1 MIRKPLYISLLIS
14 LCVALIGASCRLFA
28 PGITDKALP
37 TPATGEISPT
47 PVEGSVIPTPT
58 QASVITPQTS
68 PPAPS
73 TPALT
78 PAPEGLPT
86 CDEEVCVLS
95 ISFPLERP
103 IAPPGRQIID
113 VSYRF
118 GSSDHGKRD
127 PHHGVEFLNSAGTP
141 VLAAAEGVVVLAGDD
156 AKTVYGL
163 YRNFYGNLVV
173 LEHNFSGFSQPVYT
187 LYAHLSQIDV
197 EKGEEVSAGQ
207 KIGEVGSSGA
217 AIGSHLHFEVRLGEN
232 SYNAVRNPEL
242 WLRPLAD
249 ENGQPFGVIAGRIL
263 DAQGKPVKISNIV
276 VERLTSAGAAQD
288 TYYISTYSETKLIGL
303 EPWEESFAIGD
314 LPAGD
319 YQISFWQGGMQQK
332 VVTVQPGALTLV
344 TFLIGP

>member
-1 MIRKPLYISLLIS
+1 MIRKPLHIFALTSLWIFI
-14 LCVALIGASCRLFA
+14 VGVSCRLFT
-28 PGITDKALP
+28 PEMTDRALP
-37 TPATGEISPT
+37 TPAIEKTSALPSSTSGA
-47 PVEGSVIPTPT
+47 PTPT
-58 QASVITPQTS
+58 QVLAITPTTP
-68 PPAPS
+68 PPASPS
-73 TPALT
+73 PAVT
-78 PAPEGLPT
+78 SAPETQPT
-86 CDEEVCVLS
+86 CEEEVCVLS
-95 ISFPLERP
+95 VSFPLERP

-156 AKTVYGL
+156 SKTVYGL

-173 LEHNFSGFSQPVYT
+173 LEHDVPGFSQPLYT

-197 EKGEEVSAGQ
+197 KEGERVAAGQ

-217 AIGSHLHFEVRLGEN
+217 ATGSHLHFEVRLGKN
-232 SYNAVRNPEL
+232 SYDAVRNPEL
-242 WLRPLAD
+242 WLKPLAD
-249 ENGQPFGVIAGRIL
+249 KDGQPLGVIAGRIL
-263 DAQGKPVKISNIV
+263 DAQGKPLKISNIV
-276 VERLTSAGAAQD
+276 IERLTSAGAAQD

-303 EPWEESFAIGD
+303 DPWEESFAIGD

-332 VVTVQPGALTLV
+332 VVSVQSGGLILV
-344 TFLIGP
+344 TFHLGQ